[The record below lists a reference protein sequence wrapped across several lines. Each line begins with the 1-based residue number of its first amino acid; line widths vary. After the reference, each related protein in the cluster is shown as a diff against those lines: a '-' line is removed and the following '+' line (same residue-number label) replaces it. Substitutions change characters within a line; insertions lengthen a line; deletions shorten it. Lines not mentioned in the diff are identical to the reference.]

1 MTNFRRIPSTNYEIS
16 PEGLCRRRKNG
27 RTIYRRLSTSLSLMI
42 YRDGK
47 LYRSASINTFLAE
60 LHPGAPRLTKNDAAR
75 INAQVE
81 QLNAKAPQV
90 RKLKA
95 IPGMMSKR
103 RCAKCKKPTYGY
115 WCDECRAAH
124 YAEGAEEYGM
134 PTEEYCLP
142 W

>member
-1 MTNFRRIPSTNYEIS
+1 MTFKKIPQTNYEIS
-16 PEGLCRRRKNG
+16 ADGLCRRRKNG
-27 RTIYRRLSTSLSLMI
+27 RVTYRRLSTSLSLTI
-42 YRDGK
+42 YRNGK
-47 LYRSASINTFLAE
+47 LYRSASVNTFLAE
-60 LHPGAPRLTKNDAAR
+60 LHPEAPRLTKDDAAR

-95 IPGMMSKR
+95 VPGMMSKR
-103 RCAKCKKPTYGY
+103 RCAKCKTPTYGY

-124 YAEGAEEYGM
+124 YAEGAEEYGS
-134 PTEEYCLP
+134 PLNEYQLP